1 MSPVCI
7 VCTTLLEFR
16 WNTVTLRG
24 RRVRSGGVYREARLY
39 QDLISAPRA
48 ARIIPSYQH
57 SCSSFNLHGNEM
69 IS

>member
-24 RRVRSGGVYREARLY
+24 RWVRSGGVYRG
-39 QDLISAPRA
+39 DLSGFNQRA
-48 ARIIPSYQH
+48 TRRVNYPPLSTLLLQ
-57 SCSSFNLHGNEM
+57 L
-69 IS
+69 